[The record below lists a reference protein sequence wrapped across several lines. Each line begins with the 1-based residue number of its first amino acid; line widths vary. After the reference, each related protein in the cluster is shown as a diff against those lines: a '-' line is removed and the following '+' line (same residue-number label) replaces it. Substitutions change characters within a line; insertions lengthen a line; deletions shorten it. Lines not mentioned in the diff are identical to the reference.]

1 MLSFKDMFLT
11 FEIRTYFQIWY
22 LNNITILIMGNNANN
37 GGPIAFQII
46 RTYMDL
52 TLVNVNKRFRLK
64 PSGQTASTGS
74 YKSQKIVIIC
84 WLLASQ
90 YYVKQ

>member
-1 MLSFKDMFLT
+1 MLSFKNMIRI

-22 LNNITILIMGNNANN
+22 LNNITILIMRNNANN

-52 TLVNVNKRFRLK
+52 TLVNVNKRFRL
-64 PSGQTASTGS
+64 
-74 YKSQKIVIIC
+74 
-84 WLLASQ
+84 
-90 YYVKQ
+90 